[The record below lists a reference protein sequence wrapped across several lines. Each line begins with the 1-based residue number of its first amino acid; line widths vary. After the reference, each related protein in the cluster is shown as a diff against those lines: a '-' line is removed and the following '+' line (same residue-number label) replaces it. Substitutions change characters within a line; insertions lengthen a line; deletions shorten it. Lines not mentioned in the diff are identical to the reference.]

1 MSREEEEFL
10 RYLLVEKQASSH
22 THETY
27 TRSLRLF
34 REWMGERFSSW
45 QACSADDFRGWLMT
59 GLMGEKSSATL
70 RLRFSALR
78 SLFRFLLRR
87 GYVETNPMA
96 EVSLPK
102 KHVQLPVFLSIDQML
117 ELLELPYR
125 LPLSPSS
132 PDWLP
137 YRDAAVLELF
147 YSCGLRLS
155 ELVSLDVRSVNHN
168 RKILRVTGKGNKQRI
183 LPVGDPAL
191 AALDEYVRRAHLP
204 ETSHLFISRL
214 GKRLSGRSVEL
225 LLKKYVKASSIP
237 FDISPHKLRH
247 TFATHML
254 DAGADLRSVQEL
266 LGHASLSTTQIYTH
280 VTRSRL
286 ADAYRMAHPRASI

>member
-1 MSREEEEFL
+1 
-10 RYLLVEKQASSH
+10 
-22 THETY
+22 
-27 TRSLRLF
+27 
-34 REWMGERFSSW
+34 
-45 QACSADDFRGWLMT
+45 
-59 GLMGEKSSATL
+59 
-70 RLRFSALR
+70 
-78 SLFRFLLRR
+78 
-87 GYVETNPMA
+87 MA

-204 ETSHLFISRL
+204 ETSPLFISRL